1 LIRVATITANA
12 TPKMVCVTVLVASGE
27 IREGKLTGADV
38 TPAAVAR
45 VLRKTKQPAV
55 IGTWNW
61 NELRV
66 AVWGW
71 REAAKGAAENKHD
84 LPAPADEE
92 TLWGDA
98 VVVAVGAEDAAPVDF
113 PEDQWLAFLEDMA
126 AADGGDDSSSEG
138 DEEIEEEDLEEE
150 EAAEAEADEA
160 SEQAEEEAEE
170 EETEEAEEGAEEE
183 AEEDEEEADADCFED
198 GDDGGGKRRAPRRRT
213 VAAPEYRRLEMGLR
227 SRIRLPAP
235 VGKRAPRWQ
244 TAPELTAESY

>member
-1 LIRVATITANA
+1 
-12 TPKMVCVTVLVASGE
+12 MVCVTVLVASGE

-38 TPAAVAR
+38 SAAAVAR
-45 VLRKTKQPAV
+45 VLRKTKQPTV
-55 IGTWNW
+55 IGSWVW

-71 REAAKGAAENKHD
+71 RETAKGAAENKHD

-98 VVVAVGAEDAAPVDF
+98 VVVAVGAEDAALVDF

-126 AADGGDDSSSEG
+126 AADEGGESSD
-138 DEEIEEEDLEEE
+138 DEE
-150 EAAEAEADEA
+150 EADEA
-160 SEQAEEEAEE
+160 DEADAEVESNEEEDEAEE
-170 EETEEAEEGAEEE
+170 EEEEEAEAEEE
-183 AEEDEEEADADCFED
+183 AGEDEEEEGGDDDCFDD

-244 TAPELTAESY
+244 TAPELTAESYSTA